1 VAIPAPRPA
10 PSQALVTPPAAP
22 LNFIATGGQL
32 DRDLAGVAATVQQKV
47 AAEQHFEKIAAE
59 TVGVVSGG
67 LAVGYVL
74 WLIRGGYLLSS
85 LLTSMPAWRL
95 VDPLPILDYLD
106 DESRADKRREDE
118 DESLEELLKK
128 GQTGRRK
135 SRVKT

>member
-1 VAIPAPRPA
+1 
-10 PSQALVTPPAAP
+10 
-22 LNFIATGGQL
+22 
-32 DRDLAGVAATVQQKV
+32 
-47 AAEQHFEKIAAE
+47 
-59 TVGVVSGG
+59 
-67 LAVGYVL
+67 
-74 WLIRGGYLLSS
+74 
-85 LLTSMPAWRL
+85 MPAWRL